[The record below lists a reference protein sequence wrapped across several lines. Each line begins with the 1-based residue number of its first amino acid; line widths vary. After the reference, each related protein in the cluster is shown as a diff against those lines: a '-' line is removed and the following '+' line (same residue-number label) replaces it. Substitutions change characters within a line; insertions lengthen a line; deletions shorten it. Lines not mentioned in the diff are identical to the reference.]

1 MSYSRWSTS
10 KFYTYWNSTSVY
22 DKEDEIFMCHTDIQR
37 YYGFTYA
44 ECKVFIENFVAI
56 KGKINEIN
64 DDEEAIELQGYI
76 KQFIKSVDTEY
87 DKI

>member
-1 MSYSRWSTS
+1 MSLVIR
-10 KFYTYWNSTSVY
+10 
-22 DKEDEIFMCHTDIQR
+22 I
-37 YYGFTYA
+37 
-44 ECKVFIENFVAI
+44 KVFIENFVRI

>member
-1 MSYSRWSTS
+1 
-10 KFYTYWNSTSVY
+10 VY

-44 ECKVFIENFVAI
+44 ECKVFIENFVRI